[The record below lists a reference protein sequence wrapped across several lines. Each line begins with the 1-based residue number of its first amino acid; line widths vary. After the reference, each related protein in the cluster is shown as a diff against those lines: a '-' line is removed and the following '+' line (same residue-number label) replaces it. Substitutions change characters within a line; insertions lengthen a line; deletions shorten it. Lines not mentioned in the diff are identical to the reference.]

1 MGYKQPNNPMKMMK
15 SALKMHKA
23 EKKAGMH
30 RDSAMYMNHSAMNM
44 GHSPMEM
51 GHSPMEMGHSP
62 MEMGHESPA
71 KKYDSPMNKESRE
84 LKDMPI
90 VDIEKGDA
98 KGSPAK
104 ADKPISEHF
113 SGNKEMQAIHSKQ
126 AHHKSGNF
134 SSNHPGHSEEEIKKI
149 LKSDERKGSPAKAAK
164 PDYIDIDG
172 DGDKNESM
180 KEAAKDKKKG
190 SPAKKFDRVVFG
202 GNKGDKSKTKP
213 GKKDFEKKGSPAK
226 KDKKMAKLEKT
237 VEAKPKRK
245 ELKKV
250 KIAKLK
256 KKEGSPAK
264 KYDRVVLGGN
274 KGDKSKTKPGK
285 KDYEK

>member
-30 RDSAMYMNHSAMNM
+30 RDSAMYMNSPMYK

-51 GHSPMEMGHSP
+51 GHSPMEMGHD
-62 MEMGHESPA
+62 SPA
-71 KKYDSPMNKESRE
+71 KKYDSPMHKEESRE

-90 VDIEKGDA
+90 VDIEKGKA
-98 KGSPAK
+98 KGDMK
-104 ADKPISEHF
+104 
-113 SGNKEMQAIHSKQ
+113 
-126 AHHKSGNF
+126 
-134 SSNHPGHSEEEIKKI
+134 
-149 LKSDERKGSPAKAAK
+149 KGSPAKAAK

-172 DGDKNESM
+172 DGDKSESM

-190 SPAKKFDRVVFG
+190 SPA
-202 GNKGDKSKTKP
+202 
-213 GKKDFEKKGSPAK
+213 EM
-226 KDKKMAKLEKT
+226 KDKKDRVYSGGRKLPKGPKDKKDGT
-237 VEAKPKRK
+237 IGKDTPGKPPKGPRIGPGGRPPKRDAREEQPK
-245 ELKKV
+245 SKREYGK
-250 KIAKLK
+250 
-256 KKEGSPAK
+256 GSPAK